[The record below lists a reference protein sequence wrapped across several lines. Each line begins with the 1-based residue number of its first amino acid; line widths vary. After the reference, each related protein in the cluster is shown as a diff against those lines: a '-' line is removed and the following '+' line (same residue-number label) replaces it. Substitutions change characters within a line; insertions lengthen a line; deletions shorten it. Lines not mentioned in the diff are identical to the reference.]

1 MNKNMRNIKLII
13 LDIDKTITNKENEI
27 TKYTKKYYSKQ

>member
-27 TKYTKKYYSKQ
+27 TEYTKKYYSKQ